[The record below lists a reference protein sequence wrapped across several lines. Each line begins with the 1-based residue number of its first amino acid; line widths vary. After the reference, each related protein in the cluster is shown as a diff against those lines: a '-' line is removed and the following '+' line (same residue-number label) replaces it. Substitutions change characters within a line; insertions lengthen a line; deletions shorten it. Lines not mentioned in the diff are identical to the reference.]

1 MTRRS
6 IKQPAFVGS
15 KKQQGNYLL
24 SIGIG
29 IMIMAILAVWA
40 IPKIQD
46 YLVEGAVPSVAEET
60 QRFISRL
67 KVNTAGTGSSPF
79 AGVTQAYFARSV
91 RGSSL
96 QVQTSAGGVAGEG
109 TGGTIVRH
117 GLGGGSAG
125 TIDIATVESNAGFTL
140 TFNDVGQAA
149 CPSLATALQRS
160 VANISINGTN
170 VKVSNAT
177 NGNVTTG
184 YVAGAAAA
192 ACTDGDTNDFVFTV
206 R

>member
-6 IKQPAFVGS
+6 IKQPAFVGR

-67 KVNTAGTGSSPF
+67 KVNTAGTGALPF

-96 QVQTSAGGVAGEG
+96 QVSDAGGVAGEG
-109 TGGTIVRH
+109 TTGTIVRH

-125 TIDIATVESNAGFTL
+125 TIEIALLGSGAAFTL
-140 TFNDVGQAA
+140 TFKAVGQAA

-160 VANISINGTN
+160 VADIKINTTTN
-170 VKVSNAT
+170 VKVSDPEDGT
-177 NGNVTTG
+177 VTTG
-184 YVAGAAAA
+184 YVAGKAAA
-192 ACTDGDTNDFVFTV
+192 ACTDGDTNTFVFTV